1 MFFLRSV
8 FRRLWRYIEGV
19 NGLLLILYCVFIFS
33 AFAFTAGNSL
43 RFFARWFFVICL
55 LCVAFCPAALRAV
68 RRLDAY
74 DRPKGSE
81 FKPSAANETA
91 LRALFFA
98 LPLLIFLCRYI
109 VYYPAAFST
118 DSVDQY
124 AQAVTNTYNDWHPA
138 VHTLL
143 FIKLPLLLTGGW
155 TGSIILFQILVFS
168 AVIGYSLL
176 VIKDCAGTRRAFITM
191 AFIMLNPQTGNIAM
205 FPWKDVAFAIGA
217 LLLTAYTVRIYYS
230 GGAWIKRPVNTAAFA
245 TVLALTGLFRHNA
258 PLFTVPL
265 LFAAAF
271 FIGWK
276 RLLVICLC
284 AIALVFG
291 IKKPLYSALNVA
303 PADRPAVETLG
314 LPMTVIGS
322 AVTYS
327 PETLDEDILEFAY
340 RVAPKE
346 LWEEKYQPGIFN
358 GVKWDERFDSSVPD
372 EYGARRVLEMA
383 WRCVKQSPIVSLKG
397 LIKLTDVVYSVSDDF
412 AYTSIPRMTRN
423 PFGIKLR
430 GIPTLQRL
438 NAFVSRVT
446 ATMLPWLF
454 SYAGAVHLALI
465 VLILARFRLDRFESW
480 KRIFLV
486 LPVFTYNFGTAL
498 LLSGSTDSARLFH
511 YTFLLAPS
519 LFLLLGKKHERNAE
533 NR

>member
-1 MFFLRSV
+1 MFLLKSAFK
-8 FRRLWRYIEGV
+8 RLWRYIEGV

-33 AFAFTAGNSL
+33 AFAFTAASSL
-43 RFFARWFFVICL
+43 RFFARWFFAICL
-55 LCVAFCPAALRAV
+55 VCAALCPAALRAV
-68 RRLDAY
+68 RRLDARE
-74 DRPKGSE
+74 RPKASE
-81 FKPSAANETA
+81 LKPSAANETKLNA
-91 LRALFFA
+91 LLFA
-98 LPLLIFLCRYI
+98 VPLLIFLCRYI

-124 AQAVTNTYNDWHPA
+124 AQAVTNSYNDWHPA

-176 VIKDCAGTRRAFITM
+176 VIKDCAGTRPALIAM

-205 FPWKDVAFAIGA
+205 FPWKDVAFAMGA
-217 LLLTAYTVRIYYS
+217 LLLTAYTLRIYHS
-230 GGAWIKRPVNTAAFA
+230 GGEWIRRPANTAAFA
-245 TVLALTGLFRHNA
+245 TALALTSLLRHNA
-258 PLFTVPL
+258 PLFTVTL
-265 LFAAAF
+265 LLAVAF
-271 FIGWK
+271 HIGLK
-276 RLLVICLC
+276 RLISVCLC
-284 AIALVFG
+284 AVALVVG
-291 IKKPLYSALNVA
+291 IKLPLYSALDVA

-327 PETLDEDILEFAY
+327 PETLDADILEFAY
-340 RVAPKE
+340 RAAPKE
-346 LWEEKYQPGIFN
+346 LWEENYLPGNFN
-358 GVKWDERFDSSVPD
+358 AVKWDSRFDSSAID

-383 WRCVKQSPIVSLKG
+383 WRCIKQAPAVSLNG
-397 LIKLTDVVYSVSDDF
+397 LIKLTDPVYSVSDDF

-423 PFGIKLR
+423 PFGIEFR
-430 GIPTLQRL
+430 GVPALQKL
-438 NAFVSRVT
+438 NALISRAA
-446 ATMLPWLF
+446 ATLLPWLF
-454 SYAGAVHLALI
+454 TYTGAVHLALI
-465 VLILARFRLDRFESW
+465 VLILARFPIGRFESW

-486 LPVFTYNFGTAL
+486 LPVFVYNFGTAL
-498 LLSGSTDSARLFH
+498 LMSGASDSARFFY
-511 YTFLLAPS
+511 YTFPLAPL